1 MSCLAKACG
10 NKFAAVVPAMAAHRF
25 PVARVVE
32 VAVLKGGRS
41 PEVIE
46 AGVLS

>member
-1 MSCLAKACG
+1 MS
-10 NKFAAVVPAMAAHRF
+10 AMAHRF

-32 VAVLKGGRS
+32 VAVLVGGRS

-46 AGVLS
+46 ASVLSQILYLVCVPI